1 MRRSVFN
8 TEVYASIAR
17 RTQAE
22 GIVMLENR
30 DHALPL
36 EAGSRVAL
44 FGRSQF
50 QYYKSGTG
58 SGGMVNTA
66 YVTGVREAI
75 LERKAYALAPSPE
88 AAYEKWLP
96 DHPFDQGFGWGTE
109 PWFQEEME
117 ISPELARKAAQEADA
132 AIVIIGRTAGEDQDN
147 KPEGGS
153 YYLTETEETML
164 ERVCAAFTR
173 TIVLLNVGNIIDM
186 NWVSKYSPSAVLY
199 IWQGGQEGGNGVLDV
214 LTGEVCPSGKLSD
227 TIARR
232 ISDYPS
238 DANFGDPD
246 RDFYAEDIYV
256 GYRYFETF
264 ARDKVLYPFGFG
276 LSYTTFEIQG
286 QGMESISDTTITFR
300 ARVINT
306 GKVKGKEVAQIYC
319 EAPQGRLG
327 KPARSLCAYRKTIL
341 LDPGEYQD
349 LKFKVPVKAIASYD
363 DGGVTGNKSCWV
375 LEEGTYYFHIGNS
388 VRNTKPCGSLQLSG
402 TAVIEQL
409 EEAMAPIRAF
419 DRMKPAVSGGEA
431 DAEAAEA
438 SVKAGKSADAA
449 AGESSPYAVIYEP
462 VPLRTVPPL
471 ERRAR
476 RLPKEIP
483 YTGDKGYRLIDVAD
497 GKVTMETF
505 LAQLSDEDLICLS
518 RGEGMCSPKVT
529 PGTAA
534 AFGGVTDSLLKFG
547 IPLGCC
553 SDGPSGIRMDSGTKA
568 FSMPSGTC
576 QACTWNN
583 VLIKELYDWEGMELR
598 KNRIDTLLGPG
609 MNIHRHPLGGRNFE
623 YFSED
628 PLLTGK
634 MAVMQL
640 RGMRESAAAGTIKHF
655 CANNQEYRRMKVDA
669 VISERALREIYLR
682 GFEIAVREGA
692 ATSVMTTYGS
702 VNGAWTA
709 SQYDLLTTILR
720 GQFGFGGIV
729 MTDWWAAGS
738 EENGPESIK
747 QTSTMI
753 RAQNDL
759 YMVTSSA
766 ENNTNGDDTAEGL
779 AEGRIT
785 RGELQ
790 RAAFNICRFLC
801 DTPAFLRMNG
811 IETDLDVMLAKAREE
826 EEENEDAAAKIH
838 VSTSCGIP
846 SDLVRTGRGTM
857 NIIEV
862 QIEKRGT
869 YLLELEARSE
879 LDNALAQIPMTVS
892 VGSRVIETVSLNGA
906 QTEWTKLAIEIPSM
920 MSSVFYLKVFFALG
934 GMGIRNCRLSLLEQQ
949 EEPEEKGGSLYEAD
963 GI

>member
-17 RTQAE
+17 KTQAE

-58 SGGMVNTA
+58 SGGMVNT
-66 YVTGVREAI
+66 
-75 LERKAYALAPSPE
+75 AYALAPSPE

-186 NWVSKYSPSAVLY
+186 NWVSKYRPSAVLY

-505 LAQLSDEDLICLS
+505 LAQLSDEDLICLT

-598 KNRIDTLLGPG
+598 KNRIDSLLGPG

-838 VSTSCGIP
+838 VGTSCGIP

-920 MSSVFYLKVFFALG
+920 MSSVFYLKIFFALG
-934 GMGIRNCRLSLLEQQ
+934 GMGIRNCRLSLLEPQ
-949 EEPEEKGGSLYEAD
+949 E
-963 GI
+963 

>member
-17 RTQAE
+17 KTQAE

-186 NWVSKYSPSAVLY
+186 NWVSKYRPSAVLY

-505 LAQLSDEDLICLS
+505 LAQLSDEDLICLT

-598 KNRIDTLLGPG
+598 KNRIDSLLGPG

-838 VSTSCGIP
+838 VGTSCGIP

-920 MSSVFYLKVFFALG
+920 MSSVFYLKIFFALG
-934 GMGIRNCRLSLLEQQ
+934 GMGIRNCRLSLLEPQ
-949 EEPEEKGGSLYEAD
+949 E
-963 GI
+963 

>member
-17 RTQAE
+17 KTQAE

-186 NWVSKYSPSAVLY
+186 NWVSKYRPSAVLY

-388 VRNTKPCGSLQLSG
+388 VRNTKLCGSLQLSG

-483 YTGDKGYRLIDVAD
+483 YTGEKGYRLIDVAD

-505 LAQLSDEDLICLS
+505 LAQLSDEDLICLT

-598 KNRIDTLLGPG
+598 KNRIDSLLGPG

-920 MSSVFYLKVFFALG
+920 MSSVFYLKIFFALG
-934 GMGIRNCRLSLLEQQ
+934 GMGIRNCRLSLLEPQ
-949 EEPEEKGGSLYEAD
+949 E
-963 GI
+963 

>member
-17 RTQAE
+17 KTQAE

-186 NWVSKYSPSAVLY
+186 NWVSKYRPSAVLY

-505 LAQLSDEDLICLS
+505 LAQLSDEDLICLT

-598 KNRIDTLLGPG
+598 KNRIDSLLGPG

-920 MSSVFYLKVFFALG
+920 MSSVFYLKIFFALG
-934 GMGIRNCRLSLLEQQ
+934 GMGIRNCRLSLLEPQ
-949 EEPEEKGGSLYEAD
+949 E
-963 GI
+963 

>member
-17 RTQAE
+17 KTQAE

-75 LERKAYALAPSPE
+75 LERKTYALAPSPE

-96 DHPFDQGFGWGTE
+96 DHPFDQGIGWGTE

-117 ISPELARKAAQEADA
+117 ISPELAQKAAQEADA

-227 TIARR
+227 TIARA

-363 DGGVTGNKSCWV
+363 DSGATGNKSCWV

-419 DRMKPAVSGGEA
+419 DRMKPTVLDGEA
-431 DAEAAEA
+431 DAGAAEA
-438 SVKAGKSADAA
+438 SVKTGKSANAA

-497 GKVTMETF
+497 GKVAMETF
-505 LAQLSDEDLICLS
+505 LAQLSDEDLICLT

-598 KNRIDTLLGPG
+598 KNRIDSLLGPG

-838 VSTSCGIP
+838 VGTSCGIP

-920 MSSVFYLKVFFALG
+920 MSSVFYLKIFFALG
-934 GMGIRNCRLSLLEQQ
+934 GMGIRNCRLSLLEPQ
-949 EEPEEKGGSLYEAD
+949 E
-963 GI
+963 

>member
-17 RTQAE
+17 KTQAE

-186 NWVSKYSPSAVLY
+186 NWVSKYRPSAVLY

-505 LAQLSDEDLICLS
+505 LAQLSDEDLICLT
-518 RGEGMCSPKVT
+518 RGGGMCSPKVT

-534 AFGGVTDSLLKFG
+534 AFGGVTDSRLKFG

-598 KNRIDTLLGPG
+598 KNRIDSLLGPG

-920 MSSVFYLKVFFALG
+920 MSSVFYLKIFFALG
-934 GMGIRNCRLSLLEQQ
+934 GMGIRNCRLSLLEPQ
-949 EEPEEKGGSLYEAD
+949 E
-963 GI
+963 

>member
-17 RTQAE
+17 KTQAE

-96 DHPFDQGFGWGTE
+96 DHPFDQGIGWGTE

-117 ISPELARKAAQEADA
+117 ISPELAQKAAQEADA

-227 TIARR
+227 TIARA

-238 DANFGDPD
+238 DAHFGDPD

-505 LAQLSDEDLICLS
+505 LAQLSDEDLICLT

-598 KNRIDTLLGPG
+598 KNRIDSLLGPG

-779 AEGRIT
+779 AEGRLT

-826 EEENEDAAAKIH
+826 EEENEDAAAKIN
-838 VSTSCGIP
+838 VSKS
-846 SDLVRTGRGTM
+846 
-857 NIIEV
+857 
-862 QIEKRGT
+862 
-869 YLLELEARSE
+869 
-879 LDNALAQIPMTVS
+879 
-892 VGSRVIETVSLNGA
+892 
-906 QTEWTKLAIEIPSM
+906 
-920 MSSVFYLKVFFALG
+920 
-934 GMGIRNCRLSLLEQQ
+934 
-949 EEPEEKGGSLYEAD
+949 
-963 GI
+963 

>member
-1 MRRSVFN
+1 MSRSVFN

-17 RTQAE
+17 KTQAE
-22 GIVMLENR
+22 GVVMLENR
-30 DHALPL
+30 DGALPL
-36 EAGSRVAL
+36 AAGSRVAL

-75 LERKAYALAPSPE
+75 LERNAYTLAPSLE

-96 DHPFDQGFGWGTE
+96 DHPFDQGCGWGTE

-117 ISPELARKAAQEADA
+117 VSPELAQTAAREADA

-153 YYLTETEETML
+153 FYLTDKEETML
-164 ERVCAAFTR
+164 ERVCAAFAR

-186 NWVSKYSPSAVLY
+186 NWVSKYNPSSVLY

-214 LTGEVCPSGKLSD
+214 LTGEVCPSGRLTD
-227 TIARR
+227 TIARK

-264 ARDKVLYPFGFG
+264 AKDRVLYPFGFG

-300 ARVINT
+300 ARVRNT
-306 GKVKGKEVAQIYC
+306 GRVKGKEVVQIYC
-319 EAPQGRLG
+319 EAPQGKLG

-363 DGGVTGNKSCWV
+363 DGGVTGHKSCWV
-375 LEEGTYYFHIGNS
+375 LEEGTYLFHIGNS
-388 VRNTKPCGSLQLSG
+388 VRSTKPCGSLQLSG

-419 DRMKPAVSGGEA
+419 NRMKPAGSG
-431 DAEAAEA
+431 D
-438 SVKAGKSADAA
+438 SA
-449 AGESSPYAVIYEP
+449 PYAVSYEP
-462 VPLRTVPPL
+462 VPLRTVLPL
-471 ERRAR
+471 ERRAQ
-476 RLPKEIP
+476 RLPKELP

-505 LAQLSDEDLICLS
+505 LAQLSDEDLICLT

-534 AFGGVTDSLLKFG
+534 AFGGVTDSLLRFG

-553 SDGPSGIRMDSGTKA
+553 SDGPSGIRMDSGAKA

-598 KNRIDTLLGPG
+598 KNRIDSLLGPG
-609 MNIHRHPLGGRNFE
+609 MNIHRHPLNGRNFE
-623 YFSED
+623 YCSED
-628 PLLTGK
+628 PFLTGK

-640 RGMRESAAAGTIKHF
+640 RGMRESAIASTIKHF

-682 GFEIAVREGA
+682 GFEMAVREGA

-759 YMVTSSA
+759 YMVTFNS
-766 ENNTNGDDTAEGL
+766 ENNANGDDTAEGL

-790 RAAFNICRFLC
+790 RAAFNICRYLL

-811 IETDLDVMLAKAREE
+811 IETDLDVMLAKARKEE
-826 EEENEDAAAKIH
+826 EKNEEAAIKLQ
-838 VSTSCGIP
+838 VGTSCEIP
-846 SDLVRTGRGTM
+846 AELVKTERGAM
-857 NIIEV
+857 NIIEA
-862 QIEKRGT
+862 QIEQRGT

-892 VGSRVIETVSLNGA
+892 IGSHMIGTVSLNGA
-906 QTEWTKLAIEIPSM
+906 QTEWTKLSIELPSV
-920 MSSVFYLKVFFALG
+920 MSFSFYLKLFFAQG
-934 GMGIRNCRLSLLEQQ
+934 GMGIRNCRLSLLESQ
-949 EEPEEKGGSLYEAD
+949 EGDVAD
-963 GI
+963 HLSGRQTE

>member
-1 MRRSVFN
+1 
-8 TEVYASIAR
+8 
-17 RTQAE
+17 
-22 GIVMLENR
+22 
-30 DHALPL
+30 
-36 EAGSRVAL
+36 
-44 FGRSQF
+44 
-50 QYYKSGTG
+50 
-58 SGGMVNTA
+58 
-66 YVTGVREAI
+66 
-75 LERKAYALAPSPE
+75 
-88 AAYEKWLP
+88 
-96 DHPFDQGFGWGTE
+96 
-109 PWFQEEME
+109 ME

-173 TIVLLNVGNIIDM
+173 TIVLLNVGSIIDM
-186 NWVSKYSPSAVLY
+186 NWVSKYRPSAVLY

-505 LAQLSDEDLICLS
+505 LAQLSDEDLICLT

-598 KNRIDTLLGPG
+598 KNRIDSLLGPG

-838 VSTSCGIP
+838 VGTSCGIP

-920 MSSVFYLKVFFALG
+920 MSSVFYLKIFFALG
-934 GMGIRNCRLSLLEQQ
+934 GMGIRNCRLSLLEPQ
-949 EEPEEKGGSLYEAD
+949 E
-963 GI
+963 

>member
-17 RTQAE
+17 KTQAE

-173 TIVLLNVGNIIDM
+173 TIVLLNVGSIIDM
-186 NWVSKYSPSAVLY
+186 NWVSKYRPSAVLY

-276 LSYTTFEIQG
+276 LSYTTFEIKG

-388 VRNTKPCGSLQLSG
+388 VRNTKLCGSLQLSG

-483 YTGDKGYRLIDVAD
+483 YTGEKGYRLIDVAD

-505 LAQLSDEDLICLS
+505 LAQLSDEDLICLT

-598 KNRIDTLLGPG
+598 KNRIDSLLGPG

-920 MSSVFYLKVFFALG
+920 MSSVFYLKIFFALG
-934 GMGIRNCRLSLLEQQ
+934 GMGIRNCRLSLLEPQ
-949 EEPEEKGGSLYEAD
+949 E
-963 GI
+963 

>member
-17 RTQAE
+17 KTQAE

-186 NWVSKYSPSAVLY
+186 NWVSKYRPSAVLY

-483 YTGDKGYRLIDVAD
+483 YTGEKGYRLIDVAD

-505 LAQLSDEDLICLS
+505 LAQLSDEDLICLT

-598 KNRIDTLLGPG
+598 KNRIDSLLGPG

-920 MSSVFYLKVFFALG
+920 MSSVFYLKIFFALG
-934 GMGIRNCRLSLLEQQ
+934 GMGIRNCRLSLLEPQ
-949 EEPEEKGGSLYEAD
+949 E
-963 GI
+963 

>member
-17 RTQAE
+17 KTQAE

-186 NWVSKYSPSAVLY
+186 NWVSKYRPSAVLY

-388 VRNTKPCGSLQLSG
+388 VRNTKLCGSLQLSG

-505 LAQLSDEDLICLS
+505 LAQLSDEDLICLT

-598 KNRIDTLLGPG
+598 KNRIDSLLGPG

-934 GMGIRNCRLSLLEQQ
+934 GMGIRNCRLSLLEPQ
-949 EEPEEKGGSLYEAD
+949 E
-963 GI
+963 

>member
-17 RTQAE
+17 KTQAE

-505 LAQLSDEDLICLS
+505 LAQLSDEDLICLT

-598 KNRIDTLLGPG
+598 KNRIDSLLGPG

-920 MSSVFYLKVFFALG
+920 MSSVFYLKIFFALG
-934 GMGIRNCRLSLLEQQ
+934 GMGIRNCRLSLLEPQ
-949 EEPEEKGGSLYEAD
+949 E
-963 GI
+963 